1 MGGDLR
7 EKRPDRG
14 EGGRRGHNQ
23 AGIQECRS
31 LGGAD
36 VVGDLRFVSEKME
49 AQEGKDLPED
59 TGPGDGPRCHLR
71 AQPPQQG
78 PLSHQPGDPSS
89 LGSRDSQGSLKQI
102 KIKCRE

>member
-7 EKRPDRG
+7 EKRPDCG

-49 AQEGKDLPED
+49 AQEGKGLARGHRAWGRPSLSPAGTAAPAGAIVSPAWRPEL
-59 TGPGDGPRCHLR
+59 TGE
-71 AQPPQQG
+71 
-78 PLSHQPGDPSS
+78 S
-89 LGSRDSQGSLKQI
+89 
-102 KIKCRE
+102 